1 MEAGDEKR
9 MSARE
14 ARGFLGLPAGP
25 GAQEKDISVSA
36 ASSADS
42 ADMAGGR
49 GE

>member
-1 MEAGDEKR
+1 MEARVQKR

-14 ARGFLGLPAGP
+14 ARAFLGLTAGP
-25 GAQEKDISVSA
+25 VAREKDISVSA

-42 ADMAGGR
+42 ADVAGGR

>member
-1 MEAGDEKR
+1 MEGRDERR

-25 GAQEKDISVSA
+25 VAREKDISVST

-42 ADMAGGR
+42 ADVAGGR